1 MNTFT
6 INGEQIE
13 ITDEQLAMLKKGTI
27 GGKQVKEITDLIG
40 KAWFIRTV
48 TYHTVGRIVGIVA
61 NMFVMEE
68 SSWVADSGRF
78 MDALKTGKLN
88 EVEPTGQCLVS
99 VNSIVDI
106 FAWNHKLP
114 TEQK

>member
-1 MNTFT
+1 MNTIT
-6 INGEQIE
+6 INGEQLE
-13 ITDEQLAMLKKGTI
+13 ITDEQLAMLKAGTI
-27 GGKQVKEITDLIG
+27 GGKPVKEITDLIG
-40 KAWFIRTV
+40 KSWYIRTV

-88 EVEPTGQCLVS
+88 EVEPTGSCLVS
-99 VNSIVDI
+99 ISSVVDM
-106 FAWNHKLP
+106 FVWNHKLP
-114 TEQK
+114 AEQK